1 MNKRLLELAR
11 VSPEG
16 MQLPEVCNCLGTG
29 AEWIVDASGC
39 DSELLAVERV
49 IQAFCEVII
58 GELQLKVVGTPQ
70 WHQFPGPGGVTGMY
84 LLSESHLT
92 CHTFPE
98 YGLLTLNLYC
108 CRPREEWGWEREL
121 RRRFSAT
128 DVRILRVARGIQPVD
143 PVHEQTGAEQGGDS

>member
-1 MNKRLLELAR
+1 
-11 VSPEG
+11 
-16 MQLPEVCNCLGTG
+16 
-29 AEWIVDASGC
+29 
-39 DSELLAVERV
+39 
-49 IQAFCEVII
+49 
-58 GELQLKVVGTPQ
+58 
-70 WHQFPGPGGVTGMY
+70 MY